1 MNILCFGEPL
11 IRLAT
16 TGYERLEDAHN
27 LEVTYGGGETVV
39 AASLASQ
46 GENVAFASKVSA
58 NRLGTNSLM
67 MLARC
72 GVDTSRVLR
81 SNERM
86 GLYYSERGRS
96 IRPSIVTY
104 DRSGTAMA
112 MASHTDFDWD
122 RMLNGVD
129 LFFFSGITP
138 AISEE
143 MYMACKEGLYACR
156 GRGIHVVCDLNYR
169 STMLEP
175 SVALER
181 MHQLLLNI
189 DELIASE
196 DDILSIT
203 SASISRGETF
213 DYCHTKLKGL
223 FLDYPLREA
232 CFVVRQSDRYDFGS
246 FRGALLT
253 RDGEYLS
260 KTQRAAITDLSSSGS
275 IFAASMVHAQCCK
288 WDPQFCIDY
297 ATMASAYKATVAGDL
312 CFATETEL
320 ASLLAD
326 TAQPSIRQ

>member
-1 MNILCFGEPL
+1 
-11 IRLAT
+11 
-16 TGYERLEDAHN
+16 
-27 LEVTYGGGETVV
+27 
-39 AASLASQ
+39 
-46 GENVAFASKVSA
+46 
-58 NRLGTNSLM
+58 M

-129 LFFFSGITP
+129 LFFFSGVTP

-143 MYMACKEGLYACR
+143 MYTACKEGLYACR

-169 STMLEP
+169 STMLKP

-181 MHQLLLNI
+181 MHQLLPNI
-189 DELIASE
+189 DEIIASE

-203 SASISRGETF
+203 SANISRSETF
-213 DYCHTKLKGL
+213 DYCLTKLKGL

-232 CFVVRQSDRYDFGS
+232 CFVVRQSDRFDFGS

-253 RDGEYLS
+253 RDGEYFS

-320 ASLLAD
+320 TSLLAD
-326 TAQPSIRQ
+326 TVQPSIRQ